1 VNAGSADACRVAVVT
16 GASSGL
22 GLALA
27 DLLFARGWSVLGMA
41 TRLENA
47 ERSGEAGNRCRTRR
61 VDLAD
66 AAAARRCIA
75 DFAGDC
81 GRLDALVNNAAVQYL
96 GTVEELSSRQWR
108 TSLDVNLSA
117 PFELAGESIP
127 HMRRSGGGV
136 ILNVSSI
143 HASATGPGR
152 AAYAATKAGLV
163 GLTRAL
169 AVDHG
174 RDNIRAIALSPG
186 PFATEKLAEGIT
198 NLYPDLPRGEAAR
211 RYAQKLPLRRVGS
224 PDEFAAFAAS
234 LLEDT
239 SSFLTGCEIVFDG
252 GLTARLAVG
261 D

>member
-1 VNAGSADACRVAVVT
+1 MTAGSADACRVAVVT
-16 GASSGL
+16 GTSSGL
-22 GLALA
+22 GMALA
-27 DLLFARGWSVLGMA
+27 KLLFARGWSVLGLA

-47 ERSGEAGNRCRTRR
+47 ESLGEAGNRYRSCR
-61 VDLAD
+61 VDLAE
-66 AAAARRCIA
+66 AAAAGVCIA
-75 DFAGDC
+75 AFAEDC
-81 GRLDALVNNAAVQYL
+81 GRLDALVNNAAVQHL
-96 GTVEELSSRQWR
+96 GTVEEVSPQHWR
-108 TSLDVNLSA
+108 ASLDVNLTA
-117 PFELAGESIP
+117 PFELAREAIP

-143 HASATGPGR
+143 HASATGPRR

-174 RDNIRAIALSPG
+174 KDNIRAIALSPG
-186 PFATEKLAEGIT
+186 PFATEKLEEGIV
-198 NLYPDLPRGEAAR
+198 NLYPGLSKDEATR
-211 RYAQKLPLRRVGS
+211 RYAEKLPLRRVGS
-224 PDEFAAFAAS
+224 ADEFAAFAAS
-234 LLEDT
+234 LLENS